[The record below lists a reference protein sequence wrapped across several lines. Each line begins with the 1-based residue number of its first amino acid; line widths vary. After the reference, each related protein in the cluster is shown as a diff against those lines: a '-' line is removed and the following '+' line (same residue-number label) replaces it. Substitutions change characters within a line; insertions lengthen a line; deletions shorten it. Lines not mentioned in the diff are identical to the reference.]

1 MTEVDPGSMSAGADA
16 LPRPF
21 GPRYVLVDRI
31 GVGGMAEIFLA
42 RGKTQSGVGRLAV
55 VKLVLPKFA
64 QDERF
69 SSMLVQEAK
78 LAAQLSHGNVVQ
90 TFDLGREDGRL
101 YIAMEYVEGFD
112 LNELLK
118 RCSKAKVALPFEFAL
133 LIVRETLQALDYA
146 HRKKDSDGKPLGV
159 VHRDVSPSNVL
170 ISFEGEVKLC
180 DFGIARALN
189 TRESASEAIE
199 GKANYMAPE
208 HARGDTVD
216 ARADVFSASVILWEL
231 IAGRRMYRPT
241 PGVDLLALARAGEAP
256 ELPAKELPGF
266 DRLRAIVRRGLA
278 KAPGDR
284 YPTALAMLRELDD
297 YVMEFNLRAT
307 PMALGEFVVEHFGQ
321 EILERRRARERAAIA
336 LDGEQFEPNTSS
348 EIVVPPPDE
357 WEDSTAV
364 ERVASKD
371 STVTLPVAPST
382 ARGPSM
388 APPTAQQ
395 SSQPEARQSIWPTLP
410 PTQYPSQFPP
420 PLQGLPPES
429 IQRYAPA
436 AEPSNNTTERLLAL
450 VLGALVT
457 ITIGAFIVSRL

>member
-1 MTEVDPGSMSAGADA
+1 MADVDSASISAGSDA

-21 GPRYVLVDRI
+21 GARYVLVDRI

-42 RGKTQSGVGRLAV
+42 RGRTQSGVGRLAV

-69 SSMLVQEAK
+69 SAMLVQEAK

-118 RCSKAKVALPFEFAL
+118 RCSKAKVPLPFEYAL

-146 HRKKDSDGKPLGV
+146 HRKKDSEGKPLGV

-189 TRESASEAIE
+189 TRDSAGEAIE

-241 PGVDLLALARAGEAP
+241 PGADLLALARAGDAP
-256 ELPAKELPGF
+256 ELPEKDLPGF
-266 DRLRAIVRRGLA
+266 DKLRAIVRKGLA
-278 KAPGDR
+278 KSPADR
-284 YPTALAMLRELDD
+284 YPNAVTMLRELDD
-297 YVMEFNLRAT
+297 YAMELGLHAT

-321 EILERRRARERAAIA
+321 EILELRRAREQAAIA
-336 LDGEQFEPNTSS
+336 MEVAQPEITNTKQT
-348 EIVVPPPDE
+348 VAPPAEAWD
-357 WEDSTAV
+357 DSTAV
-364 ERVASKD
+364 ERIAAAD
-371 STVTLPVAPST
+371 SPVTLPAAPST
-382 ARGPSM
+382 ARATSI
-388 APPTAQQ
+388 APPGDGYATGQ
-395 SSQPEARQSIWPTLP
+395 ENNWPTVFPPLP
-410 PTQYPSQFPP
+410 LPSQLPP
-420 PLQGLPPES
+420 PLNAPPDA
-429 IQRYAPA
+429 IQSWSPAPEEQSSTA
-436 AEPSNNTTERLLAL
+436 GRLLAL
-450 VLGALVT
+450 VLGAV
-457 ITIGAFIVSRL
+457 ITIAIGALILSRLRG